1 MMIDCQHQTHFS
13 LNHQM
18 IQVGTALESYDDIIA
33 SEAFVTTFS
42 CKKKMNFELL
52 TTTTW
57 SQKMNEKIRCSL
69 PW

>member
-18 IQVGTALESYDDIIA
+18 IQEGTAVESYDDIIA

-52 TTTTW
+52 TTIT
-57 SQKMNEKIRCSL
+57 
-69 PW
+69 